1 MMYDFSTMA
10 NDYLARKAERDVAAN
25 IEIAE
30 MKAALLT
37 SLAAHGVITVE
48 IRFDGYADSGAIE
61 QTTFFGADGKV
72 VECPDILVAREGKDE
87 VKLASLLED
96 FAYAAL
102 ERHHDGWEINDG
114 AFGELLIDVTDASFQ
129 LDCNLRFTSYDS
141 HSTEL

>member
-1 MMYDFSTMA
+1 MTEFSQLA
-10 NDYLARKAERDVAAN
+10 ADYLAGQAERDATADLQ
-25 IEIAE
+25 I
-30 MKAALLT
+30 AALKA
-37 SLAAHGVITVE
+37 SLLPLFKLNGIATIK

-61 QTTFFGADGKV
+61 QTTFFDANGMV
-72 VECPDILVAREGKDE
+72 VECPDIPVSREGKDE

-96 FAYAAL
+96 FAYEAL

-114 AFGELLIDVTDASFQ
+114 AFGELLIDVAEENFQ